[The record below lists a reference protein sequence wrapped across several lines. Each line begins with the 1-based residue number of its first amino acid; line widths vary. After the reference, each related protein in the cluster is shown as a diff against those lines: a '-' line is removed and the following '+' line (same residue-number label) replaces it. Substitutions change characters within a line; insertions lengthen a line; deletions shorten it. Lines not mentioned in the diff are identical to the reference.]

1 MAAPRRLTFLIY
13 LTEKF
18 ATKAAK
24 QRLEMFVW
32 ISPARNIANLADC
45 MCARSK
51 YCVIRL
57 NNRRDK
63 STMPLG
69 KCIFW
74 SFTLRPFVHV
84 AIECIS
90 QGKSVS
96 QCARSC
102 KWKEAALL
110 VRRSGGKSP
119 PTLAVYYQRGCG
131 YRCFVFVAEAIR
143 MLAAAGAAVRALVTL
158 LRFQWL
164 GD

>member
-1 MAAPRRLTFLIY
+1 MAALRRLTFLIY

-18 ATKAAK
+18 ATKTAK

-32 ISPARNIANLADC
+32 ISPARNIANPADC

-90 QGKSVS
+90 QGKSAILKA
-96 QCARSC
+96 CRS
-102 KWKEAALL
+102 
-110 VRRSGGKSP
+110 VREVVNEKK
-119 PTLAVYYQRGCG
+119 QRFL
-131 YRCFVFVAEAIR
+131 YR
-143 MLAAAGAAVRALVTL
+143 AAGENHRLH
-158 LRFQWL
+158 WL
-164 GD
+164 CIISGVADIVASSSSRKPSVCWPRRGRLYAHS